1 MPPCI
6 PGSMLSSERTRVTL
20 VPSTAVIFPARIVPE
35 AVCAG
40 AVSGP
45 FAGVCA
51 EALCEAAASA
61 AAVSPLEAVV
71 QPDKQP
77 TARAA
82 AVIRARMV
90 LIFMVI
96 APF

>member
-35 AVCAG
+35 

-96 APF
+96 APS